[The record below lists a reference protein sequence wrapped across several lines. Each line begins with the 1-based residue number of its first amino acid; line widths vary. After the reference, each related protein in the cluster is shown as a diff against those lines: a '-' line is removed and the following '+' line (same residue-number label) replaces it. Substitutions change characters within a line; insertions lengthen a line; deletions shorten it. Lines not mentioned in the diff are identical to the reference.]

1 MSDPRPSLPPG
12 GAIVSVDRVSKRYGR
27 VAAVSDVSLEVR
39 RGEVLGL
46 LGPNGSGKTTLLR
59 MLTGYLAPTAG
70 RLTVAGFDT
79 EREAMQARRHI
90 GYVPES
96 LPLYGHMRVRE
107 FLSFIA
113 RLRGLSRRTAPAA
126 VDEVIERVRLGD
138 MAAAPIRTLSRGY
151 RQRVAIAQG
160 LVHRPDILV
169 LDEPTNGLDPR
180 QIIETRALIRGLAGE
195 RTIVMSSHIL
205 GEVEKTA
212 DRVAILLGGRLLD
225 LRAIADT
232 PDLEAL
238 FLSLT

>member
-1 MSDPRPSLPPG
+1 
-12 GAIVSVDRVSKRYGR
+12 
-27 VAAVSDVSLEVR
+27 
-39 RGEVLGL
+39 
-46 LGPNGSGKTTLLR
+46 
-59 MLTGYLAPTAG
+59 
-70 RLTVAGFDT
+70 
-79 EREAMQARRHI
+79 MQARRHI

>member
-1 MSDPRPSLPPG
+1 MSQPLPPTRG
-12 GAIVSVDRVSKRYGR
+12 DGPIVSIERVSKRYGR
-27 VAAVSDVSLEVR
+27 VTALSDVSLEVR

-79 EREAMQARRHI
+79 ERDAMQARRHI

-113 RLRGLSRRTAPAA
+113 RLRGLSRRAAPGA
-126 VDEVIERVRLGD
+126 VGEAIERVRLGE

-160 LVHRPDILV
+160 LVHRPDLLV

-180 QIIETRALIRGLAGE
+180 QIIETRTLIRGLAGE
-195 RTIVMSSHIL
+195 RTIIMSSHIL

-225 LRAIADT
+225 VRSMADT

>member
-1 MSDPRPSLPPG
+1 MSDPLPPVRPG
-12 GAIVSVDRVSKRYGR
+12 DAIVCVERVSKRYGR
-27 VAAVSDVSLEVR
+27 VAAVTDVSLEVR

-59 MLTGYLAPTAG
+59 MLTGYLAPTTG

-113 RLRGLSRRTAPAA
+113 RLRGLSRRAAPAA
-126 VDEVIERVRLGD
+126 VDEVIERVRLGA

-151 RQRVAIAQG
+151 RQRVAIGQG

-195 RTIVMSSHIL
+195 RTIIMSSHIL

-225 LRAIADT
+225 LRSMADT